1 MNIKKLLVYLSIS
14 VSFLIVALILYIV
27 IEPVTTEE
35 VNHSIEY
42 KKYATLF
49 NLELVETEDDKYY
62 VITGLNKDYSK
73 GENKDGNLVIPE
85 AIDDIPVK
93 KLVSK
98 EKSFSDYRDITKI
111 VISKNII
118 YIGTSTTDESLGNK
132 IFKEA
137 YNLKFI
143 EVSEE
148 NPVYKSLNGILFNKD
163 ASILLKM
170 PNRFVFNEDFNY
182 TIPSTVK
189 EIYTEAFVNNSSI
202 KSVTISSSVL
212 VIGRYAFNN
221 CEALTTVKIADNPVL
236 EKIEIGAFK
245 DCSNLKEF
253 NTPSTVKEI
262 GNLAFSSCIRLDK
275 IFIPS
280 SVETFGT
287 YIATASPNVIFYTT
301 SDNLENLRQKYE
313 NLGIKSDE
321 IVTRIMISNN
331 E

>member
-1 MNIKKLLVYLSIS
+1 MNIKKLFVYLSIS
-14 VSFLIVALILYIV
+14 VSFLIIALILYIV
-27 IEPVTTEE
+27 ITPVTNEE
-35 VNHSIEY
+35 TNHSIEY

-49 NLELVETEDDKYY
+49 NLELVETDDEKYY

-85 AIDDIPVK
+85 FIDNIPVK

-111 VISKNII
+111 IISKNII
-118 YIGTSTTDESLGNK
+118 YIGTSTTDESIGNK

-143 EVSEE
+143 DVDEE
-148 NPVYKSLNGILFNKD
+148 NSVYKSLNGILFNKD

-170 PNRFVFNEDFNY
+170 PNRYVFGEDLNY
-182 TIPSTVK
+182 TIPNTVK
-189 EIYTEAFVNNSSI
+189 EIYTESFVNNSSI
-202 KSVTISSSVL
+202 KGITISSSVK

-221 CEALTTVKIADNPVL
+221 CEALNNVKIADDPSL

-245 DCSNLKEF
+245 DCRNLKEF
-253 NTPSTVKEI
+253 IVPSTVKEI
-262 GNLAFSSCIRLDK
+262 GNIAFSSCIRLDK
-275 IFIPS
+275 IFIPN
-280 SVETFGT
+280 SVEIFGT

-301 SDNLENLRQKYE
+301 SDNLENLRQKHE
-313 NLGIKSDE
+313 NLGIKTDE

>member
-1 MNIKKLLVYLSIS
+1 MRV
-14 VSFLIVALILYIV
+14 
-27 IEPVTTEE
+27 
-35 VNHSIEY
+35 
-42 KKYATLF
+42 TLF

-62 VITGLNKDYSK
+62 AITGLNKDYSK

-170 PNRFVFNEDFNY
+170 PNRFGLDVFGAN
-182 TIPSTVK
+182 
-189 EIYTEAFVNNSSI
+189 IYRDRIEPFGSGLSYEENQINCRRLETG
-202 KSVTISSSVL
+202 VTCSKFYL
-212 VIGRYAFNN
+212 MGGQF
-221 CEALTTVKIADNPVL
+221 
-236 EKIEIGAFK
+236 FK
-245 DCSNLKEF
+245 
-253 NTPSTVKEI
+253 
-262 GNLAFSSCIRLDK
+262 
-275 IFIPS
+275 
-280 SVETFGT
+280 
-287 YIATASPNVIFYTT
+287 
-301 SDNLENLRQKYE
+301 
-313 NLGIKSDE
+313 
-321 IVTRIMISNN
+321 
-331 E
+331 